1 MLDRIKTVLIGGT
14 CNLFKKLGFFFGL
27 ITHGICDQFYI
38 KPHLLLVYT
47 SIWKHFH
54 FRTFCFK
61 LRIWINKFTDKK
73 HSSVY
78 KWLIQCK
85 KVYIEY
91 TFLTWLKQGV
101 FSRNTPKFTHFYQF
115 FSGEQKIR
123 NFTIQNLRIY
133 IFSYHRLLKYSNL
146 NIVRNF
152 PFVNLYYTIIKNI

>member
-1 MLDRIKTVLIGGT
+1 MGAPATFLKS
-14 CNLFKKLGFFFGL
+14 CFFFGL

-47 SIWKHFH
+47 SIWKHFD
-54 FRTFCFK
+54 FRTFCFN
-61 LRIWINKFTDKK
+61 LRV

-78 KWLIQCK
+78 KWPIQCK

-101 FSRNTPKFTHFYQF
+101 FSRNTPKITHFYKF